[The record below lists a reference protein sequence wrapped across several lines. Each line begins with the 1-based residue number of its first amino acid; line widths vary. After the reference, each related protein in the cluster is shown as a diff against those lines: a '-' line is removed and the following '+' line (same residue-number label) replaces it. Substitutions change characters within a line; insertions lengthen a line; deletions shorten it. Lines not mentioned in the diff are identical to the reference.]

1 MRWVHALGST
11 QQPSC
16 SISRS
21 CLAVSDTVERLLC
34 PLASPCRIYLAASL
48 GSTSITR
55 LHRYY
60 GGSDSCRGLI
70 ACNEIDRSDRSP
82 LFTHSS
88 TAPILSPTTP
98 IRLHIPFDEPLSISS
113 YPYRVC
119 SVHWPIA
126 RDQASPYLRRLAPYE
141 SRIEFNHFV
150 NLRTGCSPSVASHPA
165 SRRRSYGR
173 LQGRRAMPRWG
184 LEPHCCSA
192 LKGAPRFLR
201 SLRSVGMTR
210 RVF

>member
-1 MRWVHALGST
+1 MHWVR
-11 QQPSC
+11 PSSL

-21 CLAVSDTVERLLC
+21 CLAVSGTVERLLG
-34 PLASPCRIYLAASL
+34 PMTSPCRIYLPASL

-82 LFTHSS
+82 LLTHSS

-98 IRLHIPFDEPLSISS
+98 IRLHIPFDEPSSISS

-126 RDQASPYLRRLAPYE
+126 RDQASPYL
-141 SRIEFNHFV
+141 
-150 NLRTGCSPSVASHPA
+150 
-165 SRRRSYGR
+165 
-173 LQGRRAMPRWG
+173 GRRDRPTG
-184 LEPHCCSA
+184 QT
-192 LKGAPRFLR
+192 GAPGTLDP
-201 SLRSVGMTR
+201 MR
-210 RVF
+210 RAWRPS